1 MWYSIYCED
10 KKNSLDLRMKTR
22 ESHLEQLKLLL
33 DQGRILIAGP
43 CPAIDNED
51 PGEHGFTGSL
61 IVADFPS
68 IQEARE
74 WAKNDPYYI
83 AGVFESVTV
92 KPFKKVF
99 P

>member
-22 ESHLEQLKLLL
+22 ETHLEKLKLLL

-51 PGEHGFTGSL
+51 PCEHGFTGSL
-61 IVADFPS
+61 FVAEFSS
-68 IQEARE
+68 IQEARK
-74 WAKNDPYYI
+74 WAENDPYYI